1 MLLDIKCLAL
11 ILYSTIPRWMRKLPS
26 LCVREAK
33 CLGLESKPAHGL
45 TELGNTEQK
54 EMNELLPFPVLVKWS
69 CRFQGIILCSLCSE
83 LSWNPCSYKHLILVL
98 GGKKPHTVKRC
109 TISASFLHNSVVVRA
124 LILEKGMFSE
134 LSSAWRNPTY
144 TFHHSEEH
152 NPSCWLWWIASNNVC
167 EFIVSEKTP
176 SKHTLGVNEEGS
188 SPESRLQLRVS
199 PKSRWAAY

>member
-45 TELGNTEQK
+45 TESGNTEQK

-98 GGKKPHTVKRC
+98 GGK
-109 TISASFLHNSVVVRA
+109 
-124 LILEKGMFSE
+124 
-134 LSSAWRNPTY
+134 NPTQSKDVLSLPVFY
-144 TFHHSEEH
+144 IIVQWLEHSFWRKGCSQSSHQHEGI
-152 NPSCWLWWIASNNVC
+152 LL
-167 EFIVSEKTP
+167 TP
-176 SKHTLGVNEEGS
+176 SIILKSITRAADYDELLPITFVNSQSVRKHHLNTPWV
-188 SPESRLQLRVS
+188 
-199 PKSRWAAY
+199 